1 MTRNE
6 RRTPPLS
13 SAGMPSSNPITT
25 PSAAAYAGPTFHASP
40 APSALPI
47 PSFYSRSVPDSPGL
61 KGLKQNRDVSIS
73 SNSELSASPLQARV
87 SESQREESPLDIFFK
102 ADREERAQRARSA
115 SSAQH
120 VANATGPFQPPP
132 SSRNSHTPPAAS
144 VQHRTQR
151 WSQDKRPSSREI
163 FAMEMDG
170 PANLRSPLGP
180 AFSTPYKERITA
192 ARGPNQSPHSQDSPI
207 QSNIQSSDK
216 STLLKEYL
224 FNSSPS
230 QFAPQVAS
238 QSTNNYSQ
246 APRGNMFT
254 NDSKPSTHTPRN
266 NGRSSGLRQ
275 EVSPTKTPTQTLDQ
289 NGLFGGSPTP
299 SRQSRENFSNN
310 STGLL
315 KPSVINETSTLP
327 SSSSGGVSFGDKGAD
342 LKFMEDRLRNM
353 LNIDSPGSSGTFGSV
368 INGGR
373 TPPINDVNG
382 VMRS

>member
-13 SAGMPSSNPITT
+13 SAGMPSCNPITT

-61 KGLKQNRDVSIS
+61 RGLKQNRDVSIS
-73 SNSELSASPLQARV
+73 SNSEHSASPLPTRV

-102 ADREERAQRARSA
+102 ADREEKAQRARSA

-120 VANATGPFQPPP
+120 VANAVGPFQPPP
-132 SSRNSHTPPAAS
+132 SSQNSRTPPAPS
-144 VQHRTQR
+144 VQHRPQR
-151 WSQDKRPSSREI
+151 WSQDKRSSSGGI
-163 FAMEMDG
+163 FAMEMDS
-170 PANLRSPLGP
+170 PANVRSPLGP
-180 AFSTPYKERITA
+180 AFSTPYNERINA
-192 ARGPNQSPHSQDSPI
+192 ARGSNQSPYSQDSPI

-230 QFAPQVAS
+230 QFAPLAAS
-238 QSTNNYSQ
+238 QPAKNYPQVS
-246 APRGNMFT
+246 RGNLFP
-254 NDSKPSTHTPRN
+254 NESKPSSYTPRN

-275 EVSPTKTPTQTLDQ
+275 EVSPTRTPTKTPDR
-289 NGLFGGSPTP
+289 NGPFNSSPTP
-299 SRQSRENFSNN
+299 SRQYRENSSNN
-310 STGLL
+310 SIGSLNR
-315 KPSVINETSTLP
+315 SVINETSPAP
-327 SSSSGGVSFGDKGAD
+327 SSSSNGVSVSDKSAD
-342 LKFMEDRLRNM
+342 LKFMEDKLRNI
-353 LNIDSPGSSGTFGSV
+353 LNIDSPATSGPFGSV
-368 INGGR
+368 VNGGR
-373 TPPINDVNG
+373 TPPINGFNG